1 VMPVLPTWEDR
12 VRSLPEVVEE
22 PIDQ

>member
-1 VMPVLPTWEDR
+1 MPVLPTWEDR